1 MTTDPMLVFSR
12 EEYARRLEAV
22 RGEMRERGADVVV
35 VDEAEHLCYLTGF
48 DRSATRYQ
56 ACAVPLEGD
65 PVMCLRSLD
74 EPSFLERS
82 WLSDYVTFADWEDPV
97 QVLARTL
104 AERGWASRRVGL
116 ELDSNY
122 LSVQRW
128 QAITRALPGATF
140 VDFGGVLR
148 RLRLCKSPAEI
159 TYLRQAARIADQAV
173 LVAAAAAGEGK
184 SERDA
189 AAAASRAFI
198 ELGGDHG
205 RAGIITSGTR
215 AGSLHG
221 VLGHRRLR
229 PGDILHMELVP
240 QVHGYSARL
249 MRPTAIGTPSPAQA
263 HAARTLIEIQDR
275 QLTAMKPGAVA
286 REVDGICRE
295 AVLAAGLRDRYDHAT
310 GYTLGYYAPWSPRTS
325 DFTRMFIPTA
335 DWVLEA
341 GMVFHMYVSAM
352 GLSFSE
358 TVLVTEGGAERLTQ
372 AERVLFVR

>member
-1 MTTDPMLVFSR
+1 
-12 EEYARRLEAV
+12 
-22 RGEMRERGADVVV
+22 
-35 VDEAEHLCYLTGF
+35 
-48 DRSATRYQ
+48 
-56 ACAVPLEGD
+56 
-65 PVMCLRSLD
+65 
-74 EPSFLERS
+74 
-82 WLSDYVTFADWEDPV
+82 VTFADWEDPV

-104 AERGWASRRVGL
+104 AERGGASRRVGL

-122 LSVQRW
+122 LSVRRW
-128 QAITRALPGATF
+128 QAITRALPGAIF

-159 TYLRQAARIADQAV
+159 TYLRQAARIADQAM
-173 LVAAAAAGEGK
+173 LVAATAAGEGK
-184 SERDA
+184 SEREA

-221 VLGHRRLR
+221 GLGHRRLR

-275 QLTAMKPGAVA
+275 QLAAMKPGAVA

-295 AVLAAGLRDRYDHAT
+295 AVLAAASRGPWAT
-310 GYTLGYYAPWSPRTS
+310 GRRGGHRLAGPGRTPCARLRRPCTAPSSLWLCSSRSPRS
-325 DFTRMFIPTA
+325 SRSR
-335 DWVLEA
+335 
-341 GMVFHMYVSAM
+341 GGSA
-352 GLSFSE
+352 SPIRSSW
-358 TVLVTEGGAERLTQ
+358 
-372 AERVLFVR
+372 